1 MVDQSRQATMDTIF
15 NSTEKNARG
24 IPAAPFVAE
33 VEEFVKD
40 PNDFD
45 LVFSKFQDR
54 LSMYKYMQES
64 KGSTVKQLRVRI
76 PDIEHTLQVCET
88 LQRHHDLSADEDD
101 NEMEVHYQLNDTLYT
116 KATVDTKD
124 AKVGL
129 WLGADVML
137 EYPVDEAIVLLQ
149 ERHKAAQKGLETA
162 LEDVEFLR
170 ENITTMEV
178 NCARLYN
185 WDVERRKALREAEE
199 GTKNLAI

>member
-1 MVDQSRQATMDTIF
+1 MDTLF

-24 IPAAPFVAE
+24 IPAAPFVGE
-33 VEEFVKD
+33 VEEYIKD
-40 PNDFD
+40 PNDFE
-45 LVFSKFQDR
+45 LVFSKFQER

-64 KGSTVKQLRVRI
+64 KASTVKQLRVRV

-88 LQRHHDLSADEDD
+88 LQQQDD
-101 NEMEVHYQLNDTLYT
+101 DDDDQMEVNYQLNDTLYT
-116 KATVDTKD
+116 KAVVDTKD
-124 AKVGL
+124 KKVGL

-137 EYPVDEAIVLLQ
+137 EYPVEEAVDLLK
-149 ERHKAAQKGLETA
+149 ERHKTAQKSLETA

-185 WDVERRKALREAEE
+185 WDVERRRALREAEE
-199 GTKNLAI
+199 GTKKLAI